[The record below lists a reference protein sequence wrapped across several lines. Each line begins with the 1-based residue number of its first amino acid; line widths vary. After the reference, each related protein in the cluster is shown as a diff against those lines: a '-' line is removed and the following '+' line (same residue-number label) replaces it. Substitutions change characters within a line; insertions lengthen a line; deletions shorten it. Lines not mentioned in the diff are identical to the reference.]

1 MSNIGFMKSC
11 TECIKALFDRYMSE
25 GGGKKIPNAAEKQ
38 EYLFLLEQFEIMF
51 KNNEIEDKSEY
62 KRLYKILKSCDL
74 TRVTELR
81 KKLRKNL
88 K

>member
-1 MSNIGFMKSC
+1 
-11 TECIKALFDRYMSE
+11 
-25 GGGKKIPNAAEKQ
+25 
-38 EYLFLLEQFEIMF
+38 MF

>member
-25 GGGKKIPNAAEKQ
+25 GGVKKYPTQAEKQ